1 MRISC
6 DQGDAGY
13 LIWRNMKNRTAVKV
27 FVDEVEQR
35 DVVTADDET
44 GIVVVLVRD
53 GDGKLVL
60 TPELNA
66 VKRLELRGK
75 VRIEYAS

>member
-1 MRISC
+1 
-6 DQGDAGY
+6 
-13 LIWRNMKNRTAVKV
+13 MKNRTAVKV